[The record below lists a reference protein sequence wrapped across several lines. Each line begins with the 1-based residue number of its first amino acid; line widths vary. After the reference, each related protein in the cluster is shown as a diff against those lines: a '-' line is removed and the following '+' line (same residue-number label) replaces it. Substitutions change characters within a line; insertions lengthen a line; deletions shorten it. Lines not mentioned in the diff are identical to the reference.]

1 MDEAQSGNLGANC
14 EIRGETVMHRI
25 ELKAGGSTIARIG
38 GVALFIAAIALSG
51 AGFGCT
57 AARPAR
63 SVTSPAATRPV
74 SSEVTTEGIN
84 VQIQTKMAQRKELTG
99 ELKALDARIAEESG
113 SSKTSIGNAKIQA
126 MQAERSAL
134 ATKLD
139 ALDAEIEAVG
149 P

>member
-1 MDEAQSGNLGANC
+1 
-14 EIRGETVMHRI
+14 MHRI
-25 ELKAGGSTIARIG
+25 ELKAGGPTIARVG
-38 GVALFIAAIALSG
+38 GVVLLITAIALSG

-63 SVTSPAATRPV
+63 SVTSPAAIRPV
-74 SSEVTTEGIN
+74 SSQVTSEGIN
-84 VQIQTKMAQRKELTG
+84 VQIQTKMAQRKEVID
-99 ELKALDARIAEESG
+99 ELKALDARIAAESG

-139 ALDAEIEAVG
+139 VLDAEIEAVG